1 MKMRKILCA
10 VMAFAMILSTTGMA
24 VSAEETA
31 VPTEGYYL
39 TIYNEDGTVGFKI
52 DGTKSASPFRL
63 SSSVKDADVFVDNA
77 FLFGIKGTPT
87 YEIEVFQDSIDDE
100 PVEFNYSTVIKGNG
114 HSMIYTGAGEYFV
127 CQNGVTVDAEDYT
140 IEIPVADVNGT
151 PYKDADSAIKAAA
164 SIATEKDPAVVNF
177 RAGEFEL
184 GNYVLPNMEY
194 VTFKGAEN
202 GGTVLKNTV
211 LTNAGKASDYI
222 ANITFDGIVFD
233 NSRIYLNGWTKGMN
247 FAAWTI
253 TNCDFKNLES
263 ATSVGGVVQFN
274 LSSSMIVGQYG
285 PYNDVAL
292 DGFVFTHNTVSG
304 AHCNGVCSAINS
316 QAMEGTI
323 VIENNVF
330 DDIEFNAIQLQN
342 VPETATVS
350 IKNNTFTGIGRQIIH
365 LNNNVADIT
374 VNKNV
379 FVKTS
384 ENGLYISHLSTKI
397 DASENFFGIGTNVDD
412 AVFDENFAN
421 AFHMTNAENV
431 PVINTHYEN
440 TDFTE
445 SVMDAEAKIGD
456 TYYKTL
462 KEALAV
468 ANNGDV
474 VYVAPGTYTDEIVVN
489 KSIVLTGDP
498 AYGADAALMAVT
510 EKPVIKINN
519 VTNGG
524 VKYYTKNVVFD
535 NLVFD
540 VVENAVGETWNVS
553 ALGYYYENTAPKEG
567 LTVTNCD
574 FINNSDISMSA
585 IAANISKYTVK
596 NNTFKNFTTAV
607 HSFVDHGAVDEVV
620 ISGNKFAGV
629 ENIASVYY
637 GAPAAGNATIA
648 ITDNKSTDG
657 SVAEIHV
664 DDFGQTKATP
674 ATAYNKVTVSGND
687 GYLIM
692 QNYGTSNFTLEESG
706 NADDA
711 VYSYKTEEILSR
723 MANDVPQSNVY
734 VQYGTDAQQAYVVN
748 ADGTIVTAEKVEL
761 VFVKN
766 TDDPEALDNS
776 VWELVLRSADDEL
789 INRLNSADFTFSLTS
804 TDDMDYEIV
813 ETNDEI
819 EINNVNNLKDRYEFH
834 FKNKNNVADTATEI
848 TIGQVRF
855 TGYGPFLFLV
865 DDADTN
871 AVHATTLKDN
881 IVASYAVNSLIVN
894 SESENLDGDDVFGTV
909 DTTIEVPT
917 KDLTVN
923 IAFPNAVENKEIAYQ
938 DMKVVVSGDD
948 LAPVTVDL
956 GSDAG
961 QTDIL
966 GVNNRPDAMFTVS
979 FRDGGYVVN
988 FLDALTVNTSYD
1000 ITVSGAGYRTARYTV
1015 RMTDNKTV
1023 NFWNNVKDADA
1034 AVEEGKAYAKLNYLA
1049 GDIVKD
1055 NKINTYDLS
1064 AVVSYFGETDLS
1076 ATNNKTYA
1084 KYDLNRDGFIDSK
1097 DVAIVLVSWGN

>member
-1 MKMRKILCA
+1 MKLRKILCSLL
-10 VMAFAMILSTTGMA
+10 AFAMIMSTACFA
-24 VSAEETA
+24 VSANEGTTYYVA
-31 VPTEGYYL
+31 VIGDDANIGTQDEPFASVQAAVNAAQDGDTVIVTEGN
-39 TIYNEDGTVGFKI
+39 YNVFCPVG
-52 DGTKSASPFRL
+52 SA
-63 SSSVKDADVFVDNA
+63 N
-77 FLFGIKGTPT
+77 
-87 YEIEVFQDSIDDE
+87 
-100 PVEFNYSTVIKGNG
+100 N
-114 HSMIYTGAGEYFV
+114 YTGRAHNLFIGKNITVKGEGDVKLYSYQENYTSTFDARITV
-127 CQNGVTVDAEDYT
+127 LFSGSDGAVLDGVKLYPAYYPETIATSLDTVSGSDINDIVGADTLKFYYNQIVDAMRNY
-140 IEIPVADVNGT
+140 NGSG
-151 PYKDADSAIKAAA
+151 KVS
-164 SIATEKDPAVVNF
+164 
-177 RAGEFEL
+177 
-184 GNYVLPNMEY
+184 
-194 VTFKGAEN
+194 EN
-202 GGTVLKNTV
+202 
-211 LTNAGKASDYI
+211 YI
-222 ANITFDGIVFD
+222 ANITIQNCTIGDEAIDPELWG
-233 NSRIYLNGWTKGMN
+233 SAIYYPGAVG
-247 FAAWTI
+247 
-253 TNCDFKNLES
+253 S
-263 ATSVGGVVQFN
+263 ATNFVGLTGGYKI
-274 LSSSMIVGQYG
+274 L
-285 PYNDVAL
+285 
-292 DGFVFTHNTVSG
+292 
-304 AHCNGVCSAINS
+304 
-316 QAMEGTI
+316 
-323 VIENNVF
+323 NNVLYGGICICEGASKDATSEECIISGNTLYDGVYF
-330 DDIEFNAIQLQN
+330 NGCRPTGWNYNSVTVFPQMSGNTFYNAIGNTDGKAWYISSRDGVEEAVLPLETLKSYIAN
-342 VPETATVS
+342 NTFVTDGMAAKADVGSYAYSETATEYYALATPVP
-350 IKNNTFTGIGRQIIH
+350 
-365 LNNNVADIT
+365 
-374 VNKNV
+374 
-379 FVKTS
+379 
-384 ENGLYISHLSTKI
+384 
-397 DASENFFGIGTNVDD
+397 
-412 AVFDENFAN
+412 AV
-421 AFHMTNAENV
+421 
-431 PVINTHYEN
+431 
-440 TDFTE
+440 
-445 SVMDAEAKIGD
+445 AKIGD

-462 KEALAV
+462 AEAVNKA
-468 ANNGDV
+468 ADGDV
-474 VYVAPGTYTDEIVVN
+474 VYVYPGTYTDEIVVN

-657 SVAEIHV
+657 SVAEIHL

-711 VYSYKTEEILSR
+711 VYSYRTEEILSR

-776 VWELVLRSADDEL
+776 VWDLVLRSADDEL

-834 FKNKNNVADTATEI
+834 FKNKNNVADTAKEI

-855 TGYGPFLFLV
+855 TGYGPFEFSV
-865 DDADTN
+865 ADETTN

-881 IVASYAVNSLIVN
+881 IVVSYAVSSLIVN
-894 SESENLDGDDVFGTV
+894 NADENTDEDKDVVGSIDSV
-909 DTTIEVPT
+909 VLVPT
-917 KDLTVN
+917 EDLTVN
-923 IAFPNAVENKEIAYQ
+923 ITFPNAVKFNHNEYQ
-938 DMKVVVSGDD
+938 DMTLTVSGED
-948 LAPVTVDL
+948 LPNDYVIHL
-956 GSDAG
+956 GSETVFAIDGWVAPAEAED
-961 QTDIL
+961 TLENDIEYE
-966 GVNNRPDAMFTVS
+966 VTES
-979 FRDGGYVVN
+979 GYVIE
-988 FLDALTVNTSYD
+988 FDDMLTRNTSYD
-1000 ITVSGAGYRTARYTV
+1000 ITLEGAGYRTARYTV
-1015 RMTDNKTV
+1015 RMTDDKTV

-1034 AVEEGKAYAKLNYLA
+1034 YMEVSKQGNKAAAKLNYLA

-1064 AVVSYFGETDLS
+1064 AVVSYFGEEGLS
-1076 ATNNKTYA
+1076 ENNNPTYA